1 MDNPVQ
7 PQVNALLRALLEEVQ
22 FDQARD
28 QAPRPNWA
36 LWRGKALGPSAVTR
50 EMYRLAGVTEQAQ
63 LDLENAVES
72 NRVALEAYLTTA
84 PPPSSNG
91 SSPPS
96 LRLESTPRNPGVLW
110 EKFNETKEGSHT

>member
-7 PQVNALLRALLEEVQ
+7 QEMDDLLRALLARRQAEEAYINAEGKRALRAATQ
-22 FDQARD
+22 TLNQRAGELSDQWD
-28 QAPRPNWA
+28 
-36 LWRGKALGPSAVTR
+36 
-50 EMYRLAGVTEQAQ
+50 RL
-63 LDLENAVES
+63 LRAVES
-72 NRVALEAYLTTA
+72 NRAALEAYLTTA